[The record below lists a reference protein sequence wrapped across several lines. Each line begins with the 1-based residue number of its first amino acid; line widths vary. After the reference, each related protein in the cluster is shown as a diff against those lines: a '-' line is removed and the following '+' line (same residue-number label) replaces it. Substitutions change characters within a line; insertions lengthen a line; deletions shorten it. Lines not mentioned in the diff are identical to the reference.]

1 MRRFL
6 LGKVMRRRAFI
17 ALLSGTAVVGSLDA
31 WAQQSQP
38 PLIGVLEGA
47 SAATMASRYDAFRA
61 ALRALGYVE
70 GVNIRLEYRYADGF
84 LDRLPALAAELV
96 RLQPSVIVSAPVP
109 ANLAASKATSTIP
122 IVMANGADP
131 VSFGLVQ
138 SLSRPGGNITGLTNF
153 AEDLASKQIDI
164 IRELLPHLARIGA
177 LINLE
182 NPLHVP
188 QWRETQAAAAKAS
201 LALVHFDYRV
211 PDDLE
216 RAFEHFAQEK
226 VEAVLVPPDVT
237 FAAQRVR
244 IAELAANAR
253 LPTIYFLRES
263 VVAGGLLSYGPNI
276 VEMYRRAA
284 VFVDK
289 ILKGAKPGEL
299 PVERPTKIELVINLK
314 TAKALGLTI
323 PSMLLARADEVID

>member
-1 MRRFL
+1 M
-6 LGKVMRRRAFI
+6 GWSVRRRTFLAV
-17 ALLSGTAVVGSLDA
+17 LSGTAVAGSLDA

-47 SAATMASRYDAFRA
+47 SAATMADRYDAFRA
-61 ALRALGYVE
+61 GLRELGYVE

-96 RLQPSVIVSAPVP
+96 RLQPRVIVSAPVP

-138 SLSRPGGNITGLTNF
+138 SLSHPGGNVTGLTNF

-164 IRELLPHLARIGA
+164 IRELLPHLARVGA
-177 LINLE
+177 IINVV

-188 QWRETQAAAAKAS
+188 QWREIQDAAAKAS
-201 LALVHFDYRV
+201 LALVHFDYRI
-211 PDDLE
+211 PDDFE
-216 RAFEHFAQEK
+216 RAFAHFAHEK

-237 FAAQRVR
+237 FAAYRVR

-253 LPTIYFLRES
+253 LPTISFNRES
-263 VVAGGLLSYGPNI
+263 VVAGGLVSYGPNL
-276 VEMYRRAA
+276 VENYHRAA
-284 VFVDK
+284 VSRFSRKDVRGL
-289 ILKGAKPGEL
+289 IAP
-299 PVERPTKIELVINLK
+299 RK
-314 TAKALGLTI
+314 THRRL
-323 PSMLLARADEVID
+323 R

>member
-1 MRRFL
+1 MKRRT
-6 LGKVMRRRAFI
+6 FI

-47 SAATMASRYDAFRA
+47 SAATMADRYGAFRA
-61 ALRALGYVE
+61 GLRELGYVE

-96 RLQPSVIVSAPVP
+96 RLHPRVIVSAPVP

-138 SLSRPGGNITGLTNF
+138 SLSRPGGNVTGLTNF
-153 AEDLASKQIDI
+153 AEDLASKQLDV
-164 IRELLPHLARIGA
+164 IRELLPHLARVGTI
-177 LINLE
+177 INVE

-201 LALVHFDYRV
+201 LTLVHFDYRI

-216 RAFEHFAQEK
+216 RAFAYFADEK

-237 FAAQRVR
+237 FAAYRAR
-244 IAELAANAR
+244 IAVLAANAR
-253 LPTIYFLRES
+253 LPTIYFNRES
-263 VVAGGLLSYGPNI
+263 VVAGGLVSYGPDLVGN
-276 VEMYRRAA
+276 YRRAA

-289 ILKGAKPGEL
+289 ILKGAKPGDL
-299 PVERPTKIELVINLK
+299 PVERPNKIELVINLNA
-314 TAKALGLTI
+314 AKALGLTVP
-323 PSMLLARADEVID
+323 PSLIARTDEVIE